1 MMFIKFNFILTV
13 PSTVVESPPVSID
26 NQKHQEELND
36 VLNALAR
43 QVADFQGYLALSKRQ
58 RKLLR
63 PEFLRQHQDF
73 LDDIIKKMRVLKVPN
88 ASSISMSNPSYEV
101 HSSTPY
107 RSDYIRQP
115 LLFSI
120 GSQSTDTSEH
130 FDDLHSTFTYLTIFQ
145 L

>member
-1 MMFIKFNFILTV
+1 MFISTV
-13 PSTVVESPPVSID
+13 PTTVFESPPVSIV
-26 NQKHQEELND
+26 NQKHQDELND

-43 QVADFQGYLALSKRQ
+43 QVADFQGYLGLSKRQ

-88 ASSISMSNPSYEV
+88 SSSISTTYEA

-107 RSDYIRQP
+107 RSDYIREP
-115 LLFSI
+115 LAFSI
-120 GSQSTDTSEH
+120 GSQSTDSSEH
-130 FDDLHSTFTYLTIFQ
+130 MFDLHSTFTYLTIFQ